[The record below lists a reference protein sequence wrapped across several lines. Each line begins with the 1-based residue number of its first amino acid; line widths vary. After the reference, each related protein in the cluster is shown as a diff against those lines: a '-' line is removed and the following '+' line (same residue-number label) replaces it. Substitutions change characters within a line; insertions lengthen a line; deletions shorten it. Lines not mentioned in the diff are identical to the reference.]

1 MQPMSFDPA
10 VATVGSQV
18 LDTATQGIQAG
29 QNVSTGLAALAPAG
43 ADEVSLCAVEFFTAE
58 ANQMLAMNQ
67 AAHEELMRAGE
78 TLTQIAR
85 MYSEADLAASNAI
98 RANELAG
105 F

>member
-10 VATVGSQV
+10 VAAVGSQV
-18 LDTATQGIQAG
+18 LDTAAQGIQAG
-29 QNVSTGLAALAPAG
+29 QQVSTGLTALTPAG
-43 ADEVSLCAVEFFTAE
+43 ADEVSLYAVEFFATE

-78 TLTQIAR
+78 TLAKIAR
-85 MYSEADLAASNAI
+85 MYSQADMAASNAI
-98 RANELAG
+98 HTNELAG